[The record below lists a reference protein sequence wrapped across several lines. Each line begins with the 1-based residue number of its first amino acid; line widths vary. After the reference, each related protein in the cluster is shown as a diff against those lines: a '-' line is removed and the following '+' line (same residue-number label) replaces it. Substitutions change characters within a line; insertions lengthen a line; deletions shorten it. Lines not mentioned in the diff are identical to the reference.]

1 MCISAFGGVIIGM
14 SLARVG
20 YWLESSSFPCGKR
33 AKILITAL
41 YTQSVVTEYLVAG
54 LEVLIRD
61 TLALNPGGARIMA
74 LVNSPPLAADRN
86 WD

>member
-1 MCISAFGGVIIGM
+1 MACRWLGLDTGSR
-14 SLARVG
+14 ARVF
-20 YWLESSSFPCGKR
+20 LVENEQKS
-33 AKILITAL
+33 L